1 MNKIFIHF
9 FSAWEKQC
17 VAVVHDKR
25 VTVTDAWESY
35 SCQWGFTEVFTSLCV
50 EICQKKSPQNS
61 ICSFFRCESAV
72 RFWLNYKWMDRNVI
86 SCSPSTSLTLE
97 VGWYLQLKVMG
108 LSTESRQTKSCRNWQ
123 DVKEFELA
131 ALAWLVKKTLLAWS
145 WAGLAPLRTSFSVWT
160 CFLTTQQSKQRL
172 RAHTHG
178 CCTCP
183 NTHISPN
190 AQSVTHLSDLNKM
203 KWERSDSSF
212 PHLLSLWSFIL
223 PHGSMA
229 SRRRSVPLSQ
239 ATPFDERW
247 HSANK

>member
-1 MNKIFIHF
+1 MCGR
-9 FSAWEKQC
+9 SAWQKSDC
-17 VAVVHDKR
+17 HWCLR
-25 VTVTDAWESY
+25 VLQLPV
-35 SCQWGFTEVFTSLCV
+35 GFYWSFYIIVCRNLS
-50 EICQKKSPQNS
+50 KKSPQNS
-61 ICSFFRCESAV
+61 ICSFFRCECAV

-223 PHGSMA
+223 THWFDGIETKVCPTQPGDTFWWTLT
-229 SRRRSVPLSQ
+229 LS
-239 ATPFDERW
+239 
-247 HSANK
+247 